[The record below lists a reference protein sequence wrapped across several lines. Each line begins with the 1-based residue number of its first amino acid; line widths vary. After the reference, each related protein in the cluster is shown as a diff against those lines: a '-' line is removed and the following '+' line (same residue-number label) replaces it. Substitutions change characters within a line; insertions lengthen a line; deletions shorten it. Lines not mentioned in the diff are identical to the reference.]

1 MMRRPWRS
9 AAPRRASSQLIRLG
23 GRMVP
28 LIEEEDRRSM
38 TTTEAFWRQ
47 LETEAV
53 FAEAF
58 REAFGRP

>member
-1 MMRRPWRS
+1 
-9 AAPRRASSQLIRLG
+9 
-23 GRMVP
+23 MVP